1 MDANTQTLIVI
12 AGPTAIGKTA
22 LAIQLAKI
30 FDTEIIS
37 ADSRQFYKELNIG
50 VAKPS
55 PDELASVPHHFIGHI
70 SIDTPYTV
78 ADYEKDVLVTLENL
92 YKKRKVV
99 ILAGG
104 SGLFIDAVVNGL
116 DAMPDKNLEVR
127 ETLNNRL
134 EQEGIDGLLTQLEK
148 LDKPTFDTIDKSNP
162 RRVIRALEI
171 CISSGKKASEFLQKQ
186 HVQRPFETIK
196 IVLDTEREA
205 LYNKINQR
213 VDVMMQQGL
222 MAEAQSLISYQNLNA
237 LHTVGYKELFEYLE
251 GKQTLEK
258 AIELIKQHTRNYA
271 KRQLTWFRKDS
282 SYTWFSPSQTD
293 EIVAHIQS
301 KMKA

>member
-1 MDANTQTLIVI
+1 M
-12 AGPTAIGKTA
+12 AIE
-22 LAIQLAKI
+22 LAKH
-30 FDTEIIS
+30 FGTEIIS

-50 VAKPS
+50 VAKPT
-55 PDELASVPHHFIGHI
+55 PDELASAPHHFIGHI

-78 ADYEKDVLVTLENL
+78 ADYEKEVLAALEHL

-116 DAMPDKNLEVR
+116 DAMPYKKNEVR
-127 ETLNNRL
+127 ETLNKQL
-134 EQEGIDGLLTQLEK
+134 EKEGLGSLLTQLEK
-148 LDKPTFDTIDKSNP
+148 LDKATFETIDKNNP
-162 RRVIRALEI
+162 RRVLRALEI
-171 CISSGKKASEFLQKQ
+171 CISSGKKASELLQKQ
-186 HVQRPFETIK
+186 QVQRPFETIK

-205 LYNKINQR
+205 LYTKINQR

-222 MAEAQSLISYQNLNA
+222 LAEVQSLLPYQHLNA
-237 LHTVGYKELFEYLE
+237 LHTVGYKELFEYIE

-271 KRQLTWFRKDS
+271 KRQLTWFRKDP

-301 KMKA
+301 KMRA